1 MFLTFTTLISLV
13 ILLVAP
19 IIVFL
24 LGKWNNHAAK
34 WSAFGFT
41 LIAAIFFALSL
52 GDVLAFGEHKL
63 EIPWLSFDI
72 SATRSVAITFS
83 LISDNLSFPIAAII
97 FILGLAGIM
106 YSFGYMKDEEKQ
118 GAYYALLV
126 LYIAGMVGVVLA
138 GDLIQFYIFWELML
152 IPSYFIIA
160 KWGSKPNA
168 VKIAFKYFIF
178 THVGAMA
185 ILIGIG
191 GLWAYG
197 SADGSFL
204 ISMLDLSSVSGTIV
218 KILSILFFLGFSV
231 KMAIFPLHT
240 WLPDTH
246 GEAPTPISAILSG
259 VMIETAAYG
268 IMRIIQQVF
277 PEGKISWIKYVL
289 VGLAVFTM
297 IYGGIMALAQKDTKR
312 LFAFSSISQMGYI
325 FFGLGTFTLFGS
337 TGSAFHIISHALAK
351 GSLFMVAGI
360 LMTQVGHHKGRDIK
374 SLGGLAYRM
383 PITAIVALIAA
394 MSLSGLPPLSGFM
407 SEWIIFSGGITE
419 GNVLG
424 IIAVFMAI
432 LSTALTATYTLL
444 FMKNVFLGP
453 VREEFKDVK
462 DPSPYMWA
470 PLVVLA
476 ILSFVIGILPIS
488 VLKFVATWAAGVFP
502 TT

>member
-1 MFLTFTTLISLV
+1 MFMNWINLISLA
-13 ILLVAP
+13 ILLIAP
-19 IIVFL
+19 LIVFL
-24 LGKWNNHAAK
+24 LGKWNNNAAK
-34 WSAFGFT
+34 WSAFLFV
-41 LIAAIFFALSL
+41 LAAAVFFALSL
-52 GDVLAFGEHKL
+52 GDLLALGEHNLTLDWVK
-63 EIPWLSFDI
+63 F
-72 SATRSVAITFS
+72 SAGSKNITINFS
-83 LISDNLSFPIAAII
+83 LIADGLSFPIVAII
-97 FILGLAGIM
+97 FILGLAGIV
-106 YSFGYMKDEEKQ
+106 YSFGYMKDAEKQ

-204 ISMLDLSSVSGTIV
+204 ISLLDMSSASNAIVRVLTML
-218 KILSILFFLGFSV
+218 FLVGFSV

-268 IMRIIQQVF
+268 IMRIGQQVL
-277 PEGKISWIKYVL
+277 GAGMYWMRYVL
-289 VGLAVFTM
+289 IGLAVFTM

-337 TGSAFHIISHALAK
+337 VGSTFHIISHALGK

-360 LMTQVGHHKGRDIK
+360 LMTQIGHKKGRDIK
-374 SLGGLAYRM
+374 QLGGLATKM

-394 MSLSGLPPLSGFM
+394 LSIGGLPPLSGFM
-407 SEWIIFSGGITE
+407 SEWIIFSGGIQD
-419 GNVLG
+419 GSPLG

-432 LSTALTATYTLL
+432 LSTALTATYVLL

-453 VREEFKDVK
+453 VRDEFKDVK
-462 DPSPYMWA
+462 DPVPSMWI
-470 PLVVLA
+470 PLVILA
-476 ILSFVIGILPIS
+476 VLSFVIGILPNS
-488 VLKFVATWAAGVFP
+488 VLNFATEWATTWLP